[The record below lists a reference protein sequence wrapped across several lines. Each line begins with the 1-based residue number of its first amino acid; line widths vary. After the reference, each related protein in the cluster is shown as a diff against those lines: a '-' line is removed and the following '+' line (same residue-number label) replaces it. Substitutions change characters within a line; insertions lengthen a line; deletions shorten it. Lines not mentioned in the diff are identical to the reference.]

1 MQPTTQWE
9 IGTTNRAVWSA
20 PDRLSQNNR
29 CHTRG
34 AGGMNLHLLHCTPP
48 TGLPNTDLYRVD
60 SQKNKKV
67 KRKSIQYLTPVYW
80 GGMVSQQMR

>member
-1 MQPTTQWE
+1 
-9 IGTTNRAVWSA
+9 
-20 PDRLSQNNR
+20 
-29 CHTRG
+29 
-34 AGGMNLHLLHCTPP
+34 MNLHLLHCTPP